1 MGEENRGQT
10 DSAYW
15 CWAFFG
21 RNFGESLK
29 KWNHFDNLFIQIFS
43 LPKKMQ
49 ALFFVGTMRFKD
61 WASLCQPVLE
71 ELLEL
76 QNGLVVFDASLQSE
90 ILAVVKIVA
99 VLADN
104 PRAAEISST
113 ICSSGNFP
121 AWCTG
126 VISRILV
133 RSEHCAG

>member
-1 MGEENRGQT
+1 VHIGVGLFSDETSGNL
-10 DSAYW
+10 S
-15 CWAFFG
+15 
-21 RNFGESLK
+21 K